1 MKKYLFMVLMAC
13 MFVGCSSDGSREIQI
28 DEMKFVSGSVFK
40 LEESKI
46 ISSIF
51 EVVPGKYELSW
62 KIVDDMPQMKYYDIV
77 LKLKL
82 RLKKTVNLKKEV
94 IESISNI
101 NETNWAN
108 VFVTYG
114 DLFAIYLIDEN
125 GNNINETCRF
135 DIQSLPIQK
144 LRKEKVKI
152 NTEALLD
159 FYRFIQSKPGTEIEL
174 VMYGK
179 GRIAFDGTTENCVED
194 CKNAR
199 GIICIPDISD
209 THFLRD
215 IGSIQ

>member
-1 MKKYLFMVLMAC
+1 MKKYLFMALMAC

-28 DEMKFVSGSVFK
+28 DEMKFVSHPFIK

-62 KIVDDMPQMKYYDIV
+62 KIVDNMPQMKFYDIV

-82 RLKKTVNLKKEV
+82 RLKKTVNVKKEV

-101 NETNWAN
+101 NETNWADVCRTCGN
-108 VFVTYG
+108 PFY
-114 DLFAIYLIDEN
+114 IYLIDEN
-125 GNNINETCRF
+125 GNNINENCYF
-135 DIQSLPIQK
+135 DITTLPIQK
-144 LRKEKVKI
+144 ARKEKVQI

-174 VMYGK
+174 VMYGR
-179 GRIAFDGTTENCVED
+179 GTDGTTGNCVED

-199 GIICIPDISD
+199 GIICRPGISD
-209 THFLRD
+209 TKFLYD